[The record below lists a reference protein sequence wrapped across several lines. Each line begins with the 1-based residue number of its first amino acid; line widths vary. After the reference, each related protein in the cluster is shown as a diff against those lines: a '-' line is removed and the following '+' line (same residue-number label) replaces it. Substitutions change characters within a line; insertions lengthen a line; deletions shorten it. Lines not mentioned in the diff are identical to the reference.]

1 MKRLN
6 SIKLDSKPKSLDLV
20 LGNGGELRVAV
31 NFNDNC
37 LRLYNLQT
45 LIKDSDAT
53 CLRGILNQGHHS
65 DVRALAFSS
74 DNLAIVSGS
83 GESVKMWNRP
93 SQTCL
98 RTVETNGLVYVSK
111 SKLVY

>member
-1 MKRLN
+1 M
-6 SIKLDSKPKSLDLV
+6 

-83 GESVKMWNRP
+83 GDSVKMWNRP